1 MSMTDIASASSCAIP
16 QVYVAAFNRK
26 TASLSNTLRAR
37 LQRSRAI
44 LVRSHPT
51 ISINGGSIPAS
62 VETIFEQ
69 VRPSIWKFRSQI
81 VEIEGPS
88 SAAEQQTIHTWAI
101 ARRQNFVSPDGPRL
115 EPVFETLASVLES
128 GREGRDFV
136 LLSRVPAVIQRNS

>member
-1 MSMTDIASASSCAIP
+1 MIDIASASNCAIP
-16 QVYVAAFNRK
+16 QIYVAAFNRK

-37 LQRSRAI
+37 LQHSRAI

-81 VEIEGPS
+81 IDIDGPAS
-88 SAAEQQTIHTWAI
+88 KAEQQIIHSWAVE
-101 ARRQNFVSPDGPRL
+101 RRQHYVSPDGPRL
-115 EPVFETLASVLES
+115 EPVFDTLASVLES
-128 GREGRDFV
+128 GREGRDFM
-136 LLSRVPAVIQRNS
+136 LLSRVPAVMQRNS

>member
-1 MSMTDIASASSCAIP
+1 
-16 QVYVAAFNRK
+16 
-26 TASLSNTLRAR
+26 
-37 LQRSRAI
+37 

-136 LLSRVPAVIQRNS
+136 LLSRVPAVMQRNS